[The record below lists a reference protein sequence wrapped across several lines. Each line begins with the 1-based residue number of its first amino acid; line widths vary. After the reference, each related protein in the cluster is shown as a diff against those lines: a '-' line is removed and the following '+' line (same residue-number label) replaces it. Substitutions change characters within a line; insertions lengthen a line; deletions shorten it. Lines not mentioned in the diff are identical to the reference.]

1 MGIAMPRWS
10 SPMPARDAPCADGN
24 APTDVLL
31 YIAKQR
37 SSYLRVRILHTILIG
52 LTVVVQ
58 YFFVYLQMYLE
69 MK

>member
-1 MGIAMPRWS
+1 ML
-10 SPMPARDAPCADGN
+10 MPAQVVLCADTSV
-24 APTDVLL
+24 PTDVLL
-31 YIAKQR
+31 SIAKQS